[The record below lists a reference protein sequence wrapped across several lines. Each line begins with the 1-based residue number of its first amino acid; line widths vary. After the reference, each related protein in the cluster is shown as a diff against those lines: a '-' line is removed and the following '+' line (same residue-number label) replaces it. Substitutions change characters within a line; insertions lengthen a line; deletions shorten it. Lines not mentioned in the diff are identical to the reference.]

1 MIPDSSFTFNAVAI
15 SESTFTCMCCQ
26 ALFAMTDKCFT
37 KITNSSLKT
46 KRRYVFMKI
55 NKLCCDS
62 ILIRTIKKQKRKLYI
77 MTISWIF
84 IHISQNKN
92 QRQIYSVVT

>member
-15 SESTFTCMCCQ
+15 SESTFTSMCCQ

-46 KRRYVFMKI
+46 KRRYMFMKLNTNI
-55 NKLCCDS
+55 NC
-62 ILIRTIKKQKRKLYI
+62 
-77 MTISWIF
+77 
-84 IHISQNKN
+84 
-92 QRQIYSVVT
+92 VVIAF